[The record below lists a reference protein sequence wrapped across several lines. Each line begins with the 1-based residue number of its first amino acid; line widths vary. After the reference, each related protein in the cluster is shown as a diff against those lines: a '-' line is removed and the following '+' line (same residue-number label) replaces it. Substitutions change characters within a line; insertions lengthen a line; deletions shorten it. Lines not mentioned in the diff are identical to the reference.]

1 MAGAGNAA
9 PRSGPAGDEGRPG
22 RADLREMASF
32 TAGVGPLLKGTY
44 TLVDQ
49 PGGGVAVIW
58 SWHFGQGRPH
68 LGGNREFIDSL
79 RIG

>member
-9 PRSGPAGDEGRPG
+9 PRSGPAGDEGRRVAPTFANG
-22 RADLREMASF
+22 EF
-32 TAGVGPLLKGTY
+32 TAGVGPLLRGTY

-58 SWHFGQGRPH
+58 SWHFGQSRPH
-68 LGGNREFIDSL
+68 LGGNRELIDSL
-79 RIG
+79 RLG